1 MSHATTHPR
10 YLPPALLLDVVVVLL
25 VDVLPHDEED
35 GGADE
40 AVLDGAGEQEGARRR
55 QQPRHDVVRVVL
67 ALAQAELFGEKF
79 DLLNFILIIQNAED
93 RRTVQ
98 IQ

>member
-1 MSHATTHPR
+1 M
-10 YLPPALLLDVVVVLL
+10 LL

-55 QQPRHDVVRVVL
+55 QQPRHDVVRVVV
-67 ALAQAELFGEKF
+67 ALA
-79 DLLNFILIIQNAED
+79 
-93 RRTVQ
+93 
-98 IQ
+98 